1 MSTTGATSFGDLLR
15 RFRLAA
21 GLTQEELAERAGLSR
36 RGITDLE
43 RGARTTPRRETV
55 GLLANALGLGGSDRD
70 TFVATAR
77 RRSCA
82 PAASPLQT
90 LDTQRHNLPIQPTA
104 LLGREQEVAA
114 ACALLHRDDVRL
126 VTLTGPGG
134 IGKTCLAV
142 EVAAELLDDFPDGVW
157 FVSLSGLTDPALV
170 VPTVAQTLGLREQGS
185 QPFAEILR
193 QHLRHRR
200 LLLVLDNFEQVAAA
214 APEVAALLAA
224 APRLSVL
231 VTSRVT
237 LHLRGER
244 DYPLAP
250 LPLPD
255 PDHLPPPERL
265 AQYAAV
271 ALFVERAQAARPDF
285 QLTGAN
291 APAIAEICARLD
303 GLPLALELAA
313 TRVKLLPPDA
323 LLGRLSSRL
332 QVLTDGPRDL
342 EERQRTLRATLAWSV
357 DLLTPQERI
366 LFRRLAVFVGGCTLE
381 AAETVCAAPA
391 GAEPLTV
398 GLLDGLGA
406 LVDQSLVQQ
415 HEEGG
420 QPRVGMLHVVREF
433 ALEQLDQSGDAVAI
447 QHAHAAYYTALG
459 EEAEPH
465 LWGAGQQLEWMRRL
479 EGEHDNLRA
488 ALGWLR
494 GHGEV
499 PSAVRL
505 AVAIGRFWF
514 FRGHYE
520 EGARWLE
527 SLLASPGATDPAID
541 PTLHGR
547 ALFRA
552 GILVWMRG
560 DAPRLG
566 QLAEEAL
573 ARARAAGDVEGSAL
587 AWQLYAFA
595 TALEGQLD
603 QAAEYANHAVAAARQ
618 AGVRRT
624 LALELYS
631 LGHVLLMQ
639 GELERAQAAAAEG
652 LGLGR
657 AQGDEVGAVLC
668 LEVLSAV
675 ACRQGDAAGG
685 RRHAVEALALS
696 QEVEFFSGL
705 AVSLLL
711 LAGVAALGGRVA
723 CAGRLFGFAG
733 SMVGHSE
740 TFSGPVRQALKDVLA
755 PAREALGEEAWE
767 AALAAGQALS
777 LEEVIAEALGETGRD
792 A

>member
-43 RGARTTPRRETV
+43 RGARTTPRRETL

-157 FVSLSGLTDPALV
+157 FVRLSGLTDPALV

-398 GLLDGLGA
+398 GLLNGLGA

-447 QHAHAAYYTALG
+447 QHAHAAYYTVLG

-711 LAGVAALGGRVA
+711 LAGVAALSGRFA

-755 PAREALGEEAWE
+755 PAREALGEETWE

-777 LEEVIAEALGETGRD
+777 LEEAIAEALGETGRD